1 MNNEIVNR
9 VANSKLET
17 IDLESFILD
26 NKRVTFDLI
35 KWLKNDL
42 VLIEKDFRE
51 NLQNHDWKQYKN
63 KFLSIVCS
71 NDAIIPDWA
80 FLLVSSYLKKEEI
93 KHVIGSLELLENIL
107 ISDAINNYNFSNYQ
121 NKAVII
127 KGCSNKFIPKSSYS
141 LLIDKLQPVVKSI
154 MFGEACSSVPVY
166 KKSKS

>member
-1 MNNEIVNR
+1 MNNVIVNR

-17 IDLESFILD
+17 IDLESFISD
-26 NKRVTFDLI
+26 NERVTFDLK

-107 ISDAINNYNFSNYQ
+107 ISEAINNYDFSNYQ

>member
-1 MNNEIVNR
+1 MNKEIINR
-9 VANSKLET
+9 VTNSKLET
-17 IDLESFILD
+17 IDLESFISD
-26 NKRVTFDLI
+26 NQRRTFDLK

-63 KFLSIVCS
+63 NFLSIVCS

-80 FLLVSSYLKKEEI
+80 FLLVSSYLKKDEI

-107 ISDAINNYNFSNYQ
+107 INETINNYDFSNYK

-141 LLIDKLQPVVKSI
+141 ILIDKLQPVVKSI

-166 KKSKS
+166 KKSK

>member
-1 MNNEIVNR
+1 MSKEIINR
-9 VANSKLET
+9 VTNSKLET
-17 IDLESFILD
+17 IDLESFISD
-26 NKRVTFDLI
+26 NQRKTFDL
-35 KWLKNDL
+35 KKCLKNDL

-63 KFLSIVCS
+63 NFLSIVCS

-80 FLLVSSYLKKEEI
+80 FLLVSSYLKKDEI

-107 ISDAINNYNFSNYQ
+107 INETINNYDFSNYK

-141 LLIDKLQPVVKSI
+141 ILIDKLQPVVKSI

-166 KKSKS
+166 KKSK

>member
-1 MNNEIVNR
+1 MSKEIINR
-9 VANSKLET
+9 VTNSKLET
-17 IDLESFILD
+17 IDLETFISD
-26 NKRVTFDLI
+26 NQRRTFDLK

-63 KFLSIVCS
+63 NFLSIVCS

-80 FLLVSSYLKKEEI
+80 FLLVSSYLKKDEI

-107 ISDAINNYNFSNYQ
+107 INETINNYDFSYYK

-141 LLIDKLQPVVKSI
+141 ILIDKLQPVVKSI

-166 KKSKS
+166 KKSK

>member
-1 MNNEIVNR
+1 LR
-9 VANSKLET
+9 
-17 IDLESFILD
+17 
-26 NKRVTFDLI
+26 
-35 KWLKNDL
+35 
-42 VLIEKDFRE
+42 
-51 NLQNHDWKQYKN
+51 NHDWKQYKN

-71 NDAIIPDWA
+71 NEAIIPDWA
-80 FLLVSSYLKKEEI
+80 LLLVSSYLKKEEI

>member
-51 NLQNHDWKQYKN
+51 NLQNHDWKQ
-63 KFLSIVCS
+63 
-71 NDAIIPDWA
+71 
-80 FLLVSSYLKKEEI
+80 
-93 KHVIGSLELLENIL
+93 
-107 ISDAINNYNFSNYQ
+107 
-121 NKAVII
+121 
-127 KGCSNKFIPKSSYS
+127 
-141 LLIDKLQPVVKSI
+141 
-154 MFGEACSSVPVY
+154 
-166 KKSKS
+166 

>member
-26 NKRVTFDLI
+26 NERVTFDLI

-107 ISDAINNYNFSNYQ
+107 ISEAINNYDFSNYQ

-141 LLIDKLQPVVKSI
+141 ILIDKLQPVVKSI

>member
-1 MNNEIVNR
+1 MSKEIINR
-9 VANSKLET
+9 VTNSKLET
-17 IDLESFILD
+17 IDLESFISD
-26 NKRVTFDLI
+26 NQRRTFDLK

-63 KFLSIVCS
+63 NFLSIVCS

-80 FLLVSSYLKKEEI
+80 FLLVSSYLKKDEI

-107 ISDAINNYNFSNYQ
+107 INETINNYDFSNYK

-141 LLIDKLQPVVKSI
+141 ILIDKLQPVVKSI

-166 KKSKS
+166 KKSK

>member
-1 MNNEIVNR
+1 MSKEIINR

-17 IDLESFILD
+17 IDLETFISD
-26 NKRVTFDLI
+26 NQRRTFDLK

-63 KFLSIVCS
+63 NFLSIVCS

-80 FLLVSSYLKKEEI
+80 FLLVSSYLKKDEI

-107 ISDAINNYNFSNYQ
+107 INETINNYDFSNYK

-141 LLIDKLQPVVKSI
+141 ILIDKLQPVVKSI

-166 KKSKS
+166 KKSK

>member
-1 MNNEIVNR
+1 MNNVIVNR

-17 IDLESFILD
+17 IDLESFISD
-26 NKRVTFDLI
+26 NERVTFDLK

-51 NLQNHDWKQYKN
+51 NLRNHDWKQYKN

-71 NDAIIPDWA
+71 NEAIIPDWA
-80 FLLVSSYLKKEEI
+80 LLLVSSYLKKEEI

-107 ISDAINNYNFSNYQ
+107 IIDAINNYNFSNYQ

>member
-26 NKRVTFDLI
+26 NERVTFDLI

-107 ISDAINNYNFSNYQ
+107 ISEAINNYDFSNYQ

-141 LLIDKLQPVVKSI
+141 ILIDKLQPVVKSI

-166 KKSKS
+166 KKLKK

>member
-107 ISDAINNYNFSNYQ
+107 ISEAINNYDFSNYQ

-141 LLIDKLQPVVKSI
+141 ILIDKLQPVVKSI

-166 KKSKS
+166 KKLKK

>member
-1 MNNEIVNR
+1 MSKEIINR
-9 VANSKLET
+9 VTNSKLET
-17 IDLESFILD
+17 IDLESFISD
-26 NKRVTFDLI
+26 NQRKTFDLK

-63 KFLSIVCS
+63 NFLSIVCS

-80 FLLVSSYLKKEEI
+80 FLLVSSYLKKDEI

-107 ISDAINNYNFSNYQ
+107 INETINNYDFSNYK

-141 LLIDKLQPVVKSI
+141 ILIDKLQPVVKSI

-166 KKSKS
+166 KKSK

>member
-9 VANSKLET
+9 VANIKLET

-26 NKRVTFDLI
+26 NERVTFDLI

-107 ISDAINNYNFSNYQ
+107 ISEAINNYDFSNYQ

-141 LLIDKLQPVVKSI
+141 ILIDKLQPVVKSI

-166 KKSKS
+166 KKLKK

>member
-1 MNNEIVNR
+1 MSKEIINR
-9 VANSKLET
+9 VTNSKLET
-17 IDLESFILD
+17 IDLESFISD
-26 NKRVTFDLI
+26 NQRVTFDLK

-63 KFLSIVCS
+63 NFLSIVCS

-80 FLLVSSYLKKEEI
+80 FLLVSSYLKKDEI

-107 ISDAINNYNFSNYQ
+107 INETINNYDFSNYK

-141 LLIDKLQPVVKSI
+141 ILIDKLQPVVKSI

-166 KKSKS
+166 KKSK

>member
-1 MNNEIVNR
+1 MSNINGLKPANR
-9 VANSKLET
+9 CVQSKY
-17 IDLESFILD
+17 S
-26 NKRVTFDLI
+26 
-35 KWLKNDL
+35 
-42 VLIEKDFRE
+42 
-51 NLQNHDWKQYKN
+51 LQ
-63 KFLSIVCS
+63 VCS
-71 NDAIIPDWA
+71 NEAIIPDWA
-80 FLLVSSYLKKEEI
+80 LLLVSSYLKKEEI

-107 ISDAINNYNFSNYQ
+107 IIDAINNYNFSNYQ

>member
-1 MNNEIVNR
+1 MSKEIINR

-17 IDLESFILD
+17 IDLESFIS
-26 NKRVTFDLI
+26 NNERETFDLK

-51 NLQNHDWKQYKN
+51 NAKNHNWKQYNN
-63 KFLSIVCS
+63 KFISIICS

-80 FLLVSSYLKKEEI
+80 FLLISSFFKKEEI

-107 ISDAINNYNFSNYQ
+107 INEAINDYDFSKYQ

-127 KGCSNKFIPKSSYS
+127 KGCSGKFVPKSSYS
-141 LLIDKLQPVVKSI
+141 ALIDKLQPTAKSI
-154 MFGEACSSVPVY
+154 LFGEACSSVPIY
-166 KKSKS
+166 KHSKK

>member
-1 MNNEIVNR
+1 MNNVIVNR

-17 IDLESFILD
+17 IDLESFISD
-26 NKRVTFDLI
+26 NERVTFDLK

-42 VLIEKDFRE
+42 VLIEKDFRG
-51 NLQNHDWKQYKN
+51 NLRNHDWKQYKN

-71 NDAIIPDWA
+71 NEAIIPDWA
-80 FLLVSSYLKKEEI
+80 LLLVSSYLKKEEI

>member
-1 MNNEIVNR
+1 MSKEIINR
-9 VANSKLET
+9 VTNSKLET
-17 IDLESFILD
+17 IDLETFISD
-26 NKRVTFDLI
+26 NQRRTFDLK

-63 KFLSIVCS
+63 NFLSIVCS

-80 FLLVSSYLKKEEI
+80 FLLVSSYLKKDEI

-107 ISDAINNYNFSNYQ
+107 INETINNYDFSNYK

-141 LLIDKLQPVVKSI
+141 ILIDKLQPVVKSI
-154 MFGEACSSVPVY
+154 MFGESCSSVPVY
-166 KKSKS
+166 KKSK

>member
-26 NKRVTFDLI
+26 NERVTFDLI

>member
-1 MNNEIVNR
+1 MSKEIMNR
-9 VANSKLET
+9 VTNSKLET
-17 IDLESFILD
+17 IDLESFISD
-26 NKRVTFDLI
+26 NQRRTFDLK

-63 KFLSIVCS
+63 NFLSIVCS

-80 FLLVSSYLKKEEI
+80 FLLVSSYLKKDEI

-107 ISDAINNYNFSNYQ
+107 INETINNYDFSNYK

-141 LLIDKLQPVVKSI
+141 ILIDKLQPVVKSI

-166 KKSKS
+166 KKSK

>member
-26 NKRVTFDLI
+26 NERVTFDLI

-107 ISDAINNYNFSNYQ
+107 ISEAINNYDFSNYQ

-141 LLIDKLQPVVKSI
+141 ILIDKLQPVVKSI

-166 KKSKS
+166 KKLKN

>member
-1 MNNEIVNR
+1 MSKEIINR
-9 VANSKLET
+9 VTNSKLET
-17 IDLESFILD
+17 IDLESFISD
-26 NKRVTFDLI
+26 NQRRTFDLK

-63 KFLSIVCS
+63 NFLSIDCS

-80 FLLVSSYLKKEEI
+80 FLLVSSYLKKDEI

-107 ISDAINNYNFSNYQ
+107 INETINNYDFSNYK

-141 LLIDKLQPVVKSI
+141 ILIDKLQPVVKSI

-166 KKSKS
+166 KKSK

>member
-1 MNNEIVNR
+1 MSKEIINR
-9 VANSKLET
+9 VTNSKLET
-17 IDLESFILD
+17 IDLESFISD
-26 NKRVTFDLI
+26 NQRVTFDLK

-63 KFLSIVCS
+63 NFLSIVCS

-80 FLLVSSYLKKEEI
+80 FLLVSSYLKKDEI

-107 ISDAINNYNFSNYQ
+107 INETINNYDFSNYK

-141 LLIDKLQPVVKSI
+141 ILIDKLQPTAKSI
-154 MFGEACSSVPVY
+154 LFGEACSSVPIY
-166 KKSKS
+166 KHSKK

>member
-1 MNNEIVNR
+1 MSKEIINR
-9 VANSKLET
+9 VTNSKLET
-17 IDLESFILD
+17 IDLETFISD
-26 NKRVTFDLI
+26 NQRRTFDLK

-63 KFLSIVCS
+63 NFLSIVCS

-80 FLLVSSYLKKEEI
+80 FLLVSSYLKKDEI

-107 ISDAINNYNFSNYQ
+107 INETINNYDFSNYK

-141 LLIDKLQPVVKSI
+141 ILIDKLQPVVKSI

-166 KKSKS
+166 KKSK

>member
-1 MNNEIVNR
+1 MSKEIINR
-9 VANSKLET
+9 VTNSKLET
-17 IDLESFILD
+17 IDLESFIS
-26 NKRVTFDLI
+26 NNERATFDLK

-51 NLQNHDWKQYKN
+51 NLQNHNWKQYKN
-63 KFLSIVCS
+63 IFLSIVCS

-80 FLLVSSYLKKEEI
+80 FLLVSSYLKKVEI
-93 KHVIGSLELLENIL
+93 RHVIGSLELLENIL
-107 ISDAINNYNFSNYQ
+107 ISDAINNHDFSNYQ

-141 LLIDKLQPVVKSI
+141 ILIDKLQPIVKSI

-166 KKSKS
+166 KQSKN

>member
-26 NKRVTFDLI
+26 NERVTFDLI

-107 ISDAINNYNFSNYQ
+107 ISEAINNYDFSNYQ
-121 NKAVII
+121 NKTVII

-141 LLIDKLQPVVKSI
+141 ILIDKLQPVVKSI

-166 KKSKS
+166 KKLKK

>member
-1 MNNEIVNR
+1 MSKEIINR
-9 VANSKLET
+9 VTNSKLET
-17 IDLESFILD
+17 IDLETFISD
-26 NKRVTFDLI
+26 NQRRTFDLK

-63 KFLSIVCS
+63 NFLSIVCS

-80 FLLVSSYLKKEEI
+80 FLLVSSYLKKDEI

-107 ISDAINNYNFSNYQ
+107 INETINNYDFSNYK

-141 LLIDKLQPVVKSI
+141 ILIDKLQPVVKRI

-166 KKSKS
+166 KKSK

>member
-1 MNNEIVNR
+1 MSKEIINR
-9 VANSKLET
+9 VTNSKLET
-17 IDLESFILD
+17 IDLESFISD
-26 NKRVTFDLI
+26 NQRVTFDLK

-63 KFLSIVCS
+63 NFLSIVCS

-80 FLLVSSYLKKEEI
+80 FLLVSSYLKKDEI
-93 KHVIGSLELLENIL
+93 KHVIGSLELLENIF
-107 ISDAINNYNFSNYQ
+107 INETINNYDFSNYK

-141 LLIDKLQPVVKSI
+141 ILIDKLQPVVKSI

-166 KKSKS
+166 KKSK

>member
-1 MNNEIVNR
+1 MSKEIINR
-9 VANSKLET
+9 VTNSKLET
-17 IDLESFILD
+17 IDLETFISD
-26 NKRVTFDLI
+26 NQRRTFDLK

-63 KFLSIVCS
+63 NFLSIVCS

-80 FLLVSSYLKKEEI
+80 FLLVSSYLKKDEI

-107 ISDAINNYNFSNYQ
+107 INETINNYDFSNYK

-141 LLIDKLQPVVKSI
+141 VLIDKLQPVVKSI

-166 KKSKS
+166 KKSK